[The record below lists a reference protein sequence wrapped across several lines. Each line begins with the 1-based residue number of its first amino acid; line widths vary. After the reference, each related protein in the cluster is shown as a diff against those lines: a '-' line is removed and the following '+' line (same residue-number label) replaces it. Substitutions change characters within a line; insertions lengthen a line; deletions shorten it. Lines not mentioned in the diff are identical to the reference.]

1 MKTTFDLPRRI
12 TSRRVELGLSQQ
24 QVADLIKRSYVSV
37 YRWEA
42 GETEPKGKNLLAL
55 ANALKCSPA
64 WLLYGDEELTPI
76 AATAIPSEMDDR
88 QKRLLE
94 LFEALPESEKQAC
107 ILDLEARVENNDRLF
122 EELLK
127 IRKKISKKKT
137 S

>member
-12 TSRRVELGLSQQ
+12 TARRVELGLTQQ

-55 ANALKCSPA
+55 ASVLKCSPA
-64 WLLYGDEELTPI
+64 WLLYGDEELTP
-76 AATAIPSEMDDR
+76 TPVSEIPADLDER

-94 LFEALPESEKQAC
+94 LFEALTESEKQAC
-107 ILDLEARVENNDRLF
+107 ILDLEARVENNDRLL
-122 EELLK
+122 EELLN